1 MIRRDAYF
9 PYAFAEIAAL
19 VLPDVAAKLD
29 PDKRYGIWWS
39 TRHDVKVVERV
50 RTAEGKY
57 TDRRTY
63 GVKPRE
69 EWIAVPIPNAEIPQE
84 VVERAR
90 RNIEH
95 NFRPASKG
103 RRGWELTGGLLYC
116 GECGRKMV
124 GHSVAPSGRK
134 PYHYYVC
141 PRKVEESWQIY
152 QNKAHSAE
160 ALEERVRDAVMRLL
174 TEVERTERLIEERI
188 EREREA
194 MRDPDREALWW
205 AKRLEEIDGE
215 RKQSQKMAA
224 RGLMDLDVLDELLD
238 ELDEERRAAQKELE
252 AARGLKGRIE
262 ELEND
267 RGIMLALY
275 AGYASVDLTA
285 FPPEERRRIYATLGL
300 KIRAYKDKRTE
311 IIISDPT
318 ADYFPPEEDEPR
330 QLVER
335 IIYNTERIKER
346 EEQQA
351 RLAKKLNEGVMSCGE
366 LS

>member
-39 TRHDVKVVERV
+39 TRHDVKVVERL

-103 RRGWELTGGLLYC
+103 RRSWELTGGLLFC

-134 PYHYYVC
+134 PYYYYVC
-141 PRKVEESWQIY
+141 PRKVEESWQIFPNTN
-152 QNKAHSAE
+152 QPAE
-160 ALEERVRDAVMRLL
+160 ALEEHVRDAVMRFIKD
-174 TEVERTERLIEERI
+174 VERVERLIKERI
-188 EREREA
+188 TREQETR
-194 MRDPDREALWW
+194 RDTDRETSSW
-205 AKRLEEIDGE
+205 AKR
-215 RKQSQKMAA
+215 
-224 RGLMDLDVLDELLD
+224 V
-238 ELDEERRAAQKELE
+238 E
-252 AARGLKGRIE
+252 A
-262 ELEND
+262 
-267 RGIMLALY
+267 
-275 AGYASVDLTA
+275 
-285 FPPEERRRIYATLGL
+285 
-300 KIRAYKDKRTE
+300 
-311 IIISDPT
+311 
-318 ADYFPPEEDEPR
+318 
-330 QLVER
+330 
-335 IIYNTERIKER
+335 
-346 EEQQA
+346 
-351 RLAKKLNEGVMSCGE
+351 
-366 LS
+366 